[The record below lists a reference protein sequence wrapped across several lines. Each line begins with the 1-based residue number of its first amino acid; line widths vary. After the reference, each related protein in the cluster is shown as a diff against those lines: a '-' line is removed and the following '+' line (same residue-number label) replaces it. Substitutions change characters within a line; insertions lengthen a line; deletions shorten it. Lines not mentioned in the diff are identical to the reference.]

1 VWERPRF
8 PLDVSWHTIQ
18 AIENRHLPLSE
29 RIAHTI
35 AARVGIKAAYL
46 LRNELPD
53 PLPDP
58 AKIRERFK
66 KMERY
71 DIDGH
76 YYTQLSSYP
85 CTLVCPTTGDHRRAR
100 LGEQRQLSTL
110 LGEATLKGLDQIGN
124 RKLARR
130 VYDEARAIVK
140 SGGYAVGGVLVAAG
154 QELQQA
160 SKTQAIRQARQA
172 EAAAAEPP
180 PHHEKIKKL
189 RSLLGLSVKQLANRL
204 HVTTK
209 AISSWEQGDSEPEFS
224 ICIQIDDLLDKTI
237 RATKNPN
244 RDHRPSQRIR
254 LPHRPDEGTPSG

>member
-76 YYTQLSSYP
+76 YYTQLSSH
-85 CTLVCPTTGDHRRAR
+85 LIHAR
-100 LGEQRQLSTL
+100 WFVLQ
-110 LGEATLKGLDQIGN
+110 
-124 RKLARR
+124 
-130 VYDEARAIVK
+130 RAIIEELGWANSDNFLPFLAKRPLKASTK
-140 SGGYAVGGVLVAAG
+140 S
-154 QELQQA
+154 E
-160 SKTQAIRQARQA
+160 I
-172 EAAAAEPP
+172 E
-180 PHHEKIKKL
+180 
-189 RSLLGLSVKQLANRL
+189 
-204 HVTTK
+204 
-209 AISSWEQGDSEPEFS
+209 SS
-224 ICIQIDDLLDKTI
+224 
-237 RATKNPN
+237 
-244 RDHRPSQRIR
+244 
-254 LPHRPDEGTPSG
+254 PDESTMKRAQL